1 MLAEHTRA
9 MGDQRAVLS
18 TVQDGDIWRV
28 QKVWLDGKMDFVGE
42 FSSEGDAIKWMD
54 RHAWWLMEPI
64 TEKSTNES
72 SSAA

>member
-64 TEKSTNES
+64 TEKSTTETS
-72 SSAA
+72 GAA